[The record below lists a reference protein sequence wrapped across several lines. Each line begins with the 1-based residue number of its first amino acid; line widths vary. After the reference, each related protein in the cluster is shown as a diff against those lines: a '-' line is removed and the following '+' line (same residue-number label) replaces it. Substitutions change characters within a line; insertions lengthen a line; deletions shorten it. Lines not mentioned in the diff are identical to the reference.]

1 MLLKYINDG
10 SPAGLYNTAEL
21 IDRIKKGFICI
32 KNTEFSSYYVQAV
45 INEICNRLNNL
56 PSVELERKKGEWNFI
71 GDNMFKCTCCGVLYT
86 THQLNG
92 LRNYDTDP
100 YAPYFCPNCGANM
113 RG

>member
-1 MLLKYINDG
+1 MSDIISRQDAIKVLKEYEVEESDNFTRADPISMMTVATIAN
-10 SPAGLYNTAEL
+10 
-21 IDRIKKGFICI
+21 CI
-32 KNTEFSSYYVQAV
+32 EA
-45 INEICNRLNNL
+45 I
-56 PSVELERKKGEWNFI
+56 VELPPVESERKKGEWNFI

-92 LRNYDTDP
+92 LRNYNTDP